1 MLRITDE
8 TREELASAFG
18 EVEDK
23 KAVRI
28 YLSGCG

>member
-8 TREELASAFG
+8 AREELASAFG
-18 EVEDK
+18 AAEEK
-23 KAVRI
+23 KAVRV